1 MPRKSKRKYLKFP
14 PEMTRTLRSYV
25 YVYTDPRN
33 REAFYIGK
41 GRGNR
46 ALSHLDEKGE
56 TDKIARIAAIRKSG
70 AEPRIDILRYG
81 MTNAES
87 ELVEAAAIDLVGLSK
102 LTNAVR
108 GNRRG
113 TFGRIS
119 SKDLITMLTAK
130 PVKIEDEAI
139 LIVINRLYQSDM
151 TAEELYEATRGTW
164 KIASRRR
171 QSVPVLAMAVYKG
184 IVREVF
190 RIWRWLPACK
200 LKYRTRDSATL
211 KKRGRHEFQGDIA
224 RDVRNRYVGFSVRHI
239 LSGGRAPL
247 RFVNFQS

>member
-1 MPRKSKRKYLKFP
+1 MPRKSKQKYLKFP
-14 PEMTRTLRSYV
+14 PEMARTLRSYV

-46 ALSHLDEKGE
+46 AFSHLDEIGE

-70 AEPRIDILRYG
+70 DEPIIDILRYG
-81 MTNAES
+81 MTNEEAS
-87 ELVEAAAIDLVGLSK
+87 LVEATAIDLVGFSK

-108 GNRRG
+108 GNHGG

-119 SKDLITMLTAK
+119 SKDLTTMLTARRA
-130 PVKIEDEAI
+130 KIEHDAI
-139 LIVINRLYQSDM
+139 LIVINRLYRSDM

-164 KIASRRR
+164 KIALKRRR
-171 QSVPVLAMAVYKG
+171 AVLAMAVYKG

-190 RIWRWLPACK
+190 QISRWLPACT

-211 KKRGRHEFQGDIA
+211 TRARRHEFEGDVA
-224 RDVRNRYVGFSVRHI
+224 RDVRDRYVGFSVRHI
-239 LSGGRAPL
+239 LGRGRAPL
-247 RFVNFQS
+247 RFVNPRS